1 MHYAAQLVIRRE
13 RGKSAG
19 RMSGQLVEIL
29 CSGRKT
35 CCELS
40 CFADW
45 RVLWDA
51 SRASKTEVLGSVEL
65 AATERST
72 ASINARRGS
81 QRATWFHRVFVEP
94 IVVALL
100 LSHTHRADLW
110 FHGRKGSRMEWIII
124 GVAIAVVV
132 IAILIFNNLVRM
144 RNVVRE
150 GWSGIDVQL
159 RRRTDLVP
167 NLVETVKGYAAH
179 ERGLFEDVAKNRA
192 QSIAADNVGGQ
203 AAAEK
208 ALQGSLGRLFAVA
221 EAYPEL
227 KANKNFLELQQ
238 QLAEIEDQ
246 LQMARRYYN
255 GAVRNL
261 NIGIQ
266 SFPGVLLAR
275 PFGFREEPFFELD
288 DRSQA
293 AAPQVSLGAES

>member
-1 MHYAAQLVIRRE
+1 MAE
-13 RGKSAG
+13 
-19 RMSGQLVEIL
+19 
-29 CSGRKT
+29 
-35 CCELS
+35 
-40 CFADW
+40 
-45 RVLWDA
+45 
-51 SRASKTEVLGSVEL
+51 
-65 AATERST
+65 
-72 ASINARRGS
+72 
-81 QRATWFHRVFVEP
+81 
-94 IVVALL
+94 
-100 LSHTHRADLW
+100 
-110 FHGRKGSRMEWIII
+110 KGIAMRMEWVIV
-124 GVAIAVVV
+124 GAATAIVI
-132 IAILIFNNLVRM
+132 IAILIFNSLVRM

-179 ERGLFEDVAKNRA
+179 ERGLFEEIAQKRA
-192 QSIAADNVGGQ
+192 QSIAADNVSGQ

-208 ALQGSLGRLFAVA
+208 ALQSSLGRLMAVA

-227 KANKNFLELQQ
+227 KANKNYLELQQ

-293 AAPQVSLGAES
+293 AAPQVSLGGEA